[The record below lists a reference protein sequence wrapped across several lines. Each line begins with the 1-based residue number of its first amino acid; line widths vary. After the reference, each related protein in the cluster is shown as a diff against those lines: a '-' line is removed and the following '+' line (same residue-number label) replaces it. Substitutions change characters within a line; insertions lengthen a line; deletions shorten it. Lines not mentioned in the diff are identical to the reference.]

1 MATKKIITSVS
12 LTPEGKRALI
22 QIAET
27 EGKSITAVVE
37 QMIRALAKKKGIKMI
52 CEQVN
57 S

>member
-52 CEQVN
+52 FEQV
-57 S
+57 SS

>member
-52 CEQVN
+52 CEQV
-57 S
+57 SS